1 MGTPLYMSV
10 EILKGEPYT
19 SKCDIW
25 ALGFIFYEL
34 THGMTP
40 WIANTE
46 FELVR
51 NIENKP
57 LKINNH
63 LQPNTKDFL
72 QKCLEIREANRISW
86 DELFVH
92 PIFEGYFKK
101 YGEENAKFENKM
113 KKVMADIRFM
123 INSQNIDL
131 LRLFEKMGYK

>member
-1 MGTPLYMSV
+1 MAKGAVKIGDFGFAKKNPNKRVKNETSVGTPLYMSI

-57 LKINNH
+57 LKINPK
-63 LQPNTKDFL
+63 LGPNTVDVL
-72 QKCLEIREANRISW
+72 
-86 DELFVH
+86 
-92 PIFEGYFKK
+92 
-101 YGEENAKFENKM
+101 
-113 KKVMADIRFM
+113 
-123 INSQNIDL
+123 
-131 LRLFEKMGYK
+131 